1 MPLISPPQFI
11 LGIVGSPLGHSL
23 SPLLFTWALEQYK
36 LPGVYLRWELHPECL
51 RDFIIAVRALDVRG
65 VSVTIP
71 HKEKVLYYLDGIT
84 AISGRVGAVNT
95 LYWDEGK
102 LLGENTDIVGF
113 MEPLEGSSVSS
124 ALVLGAGGAA
134 RAALAGLRDLGVPSI
149 GITNRSES
157 RASIL
162 ASDFGAEVVPW
173 ERRTEAEAR
182 LLVNTTPL
190 GMHGDLEDGSP
201 WPTKGFRKG
210 QIAYDFVY
218 NPLRTKFLRDA
229 KDSGCQTIDG
239 LEMFL
244 GQAAAQFKL
253 WTGKELPTAEG
264 REFLIST
271 LEKGRFS

>member
-1 MPLISPPQFI
+1 VPLTSPPQFI

-23 SPLLFTWALEQYK
+23 SPLLFTWALAQHK

-51 RDFIIAVRALDVRG
+51 RDFVIAVRTLDVRG

-71 HKEKVLYYLDGIT
+71 HKEKVLRHLDGVT
-84 AISGRVGAVNT
+84 AVSGRVGAVNT
-95 LYWDEGK
+95 LFWEEGR
-102 LLGENTDIVGF
+102 LLGDNTDIVGF
-113 MEPLEGSSVSS
+113 MEPLEASSISS

-149 GITNRSES
+149 GISNRSES
-157 RASIL
+157 RAKIL
-162 ASDFGAEVVPW
+162 AADFGAEVVPW
-173 ERRTEAEAR
+173 GQRTEAEAR

-190 GMHGDLEDGSP
+190 GMHGDLEDESP
-201 WPTKGFRKG
+201 WPAKGFRKG

-229 KDSGCQTIDG
+229 EDSGCQIIDG

-244 GQAAAQFKL
+244 GQAAAQFRL
-253 WTGKELPTAEG
+253 WTGKELPAVEG